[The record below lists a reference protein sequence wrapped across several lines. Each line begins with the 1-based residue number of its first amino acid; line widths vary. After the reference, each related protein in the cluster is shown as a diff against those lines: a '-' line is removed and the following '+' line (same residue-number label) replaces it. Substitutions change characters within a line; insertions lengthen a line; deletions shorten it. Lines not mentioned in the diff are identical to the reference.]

1 MRNLPT
7 NRIPKII
14 PTHCL
19 QCKDKLDKDNISKRE
34 GVTNKRCR
42 VCLSK
47 NVAKYN
53 AKRKKALAGGKWF

>member
-1 MRNLPT
+1 MKNLYS
-7 NRIPKII
+7 NRIPKKI

-19 QCKDKLDKDNISKRE
+19 QCKDKLDKDNMSKRD
-34 GVTNKRCR
+34 GVVNNRCR

-53 AKRKKALAGGKWF
+53 KRRKKALEGSKWF